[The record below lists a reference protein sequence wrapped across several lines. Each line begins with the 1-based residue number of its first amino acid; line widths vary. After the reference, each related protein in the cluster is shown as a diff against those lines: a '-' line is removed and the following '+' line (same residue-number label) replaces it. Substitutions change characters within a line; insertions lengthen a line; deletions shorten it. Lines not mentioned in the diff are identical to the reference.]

1 MNASVVNTYVA
12 DSSDDEL
19 MALSLDEV
27 TTSENYR
34 NLETFQK
41 AQLNKKV
48 VIYLFV
54 VLISL
59 LIPTL
64 FLFNFISVNRVLAA
78 VL

>member
-1 MNASVVNTYVA
+1 MSNYIA

-48 VIYLFV
+48 TFRQSFV
-54 VLISL
+54 MCCSL
-59 LIPTL
+59 LMDGHLTVL
-64 FLFNFISVNRVLAA
+64 DSFSQFFSVLSLELV
-78 VL
+78 

>member
-1 MNASVVNTYVA
+1 MNSYVA

-48 VIYLFV
+48 TICVFV
-54 VLISL
+54 AQ
-59 LIPTL
+59 
-64 FLFNFISVNRVLAA
+64 FIVKLYVKFF
-78 VL
+78 